1 MTNLLTGTNRN
12 AIFAAA
18 LKASRP
24 GSRIIDPG
32 CPLTR
37 YGNMVDVGVARGHG
51 RNARVSEV
59 AVNIET
65 LAAFRIV

>member
-1 MTNLLTGTNRN
+1 MSNPLITNR
-12 AIFAAA
+12 AEIFAAA
-18 LKASRP
+18 LKAARP

-51 RNARVSEV
+51 RNARVSEI
-59 AVNIET
+59 AVNVET
-65 LAAFRIV
+65 FEAYRIV